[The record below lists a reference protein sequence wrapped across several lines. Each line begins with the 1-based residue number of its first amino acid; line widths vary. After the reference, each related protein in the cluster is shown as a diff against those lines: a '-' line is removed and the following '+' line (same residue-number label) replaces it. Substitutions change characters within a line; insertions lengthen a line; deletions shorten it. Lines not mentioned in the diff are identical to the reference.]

1 VRALLRRLDALFPR
15 DVKLR
20 LLLVVLGSLTI
31 AIAEALAILAVL
43 PLMALVTGATPR
55 SNAELRFLHDLFGHP
70 SQDRLAVY
78 VALLVLSGFILK
90 GVAALAIRWW
100 SVGFV
105 LAQGTASSAR
115 LLRYYLQAPYSMH
128 LRRSTPDFLRV
139 LNEGVVGLHG
149 PIVLGGVS
157 AITEF
162 ITVLVLGLVLLVVNP
177 LGTLVLGVYFGTA
190 TWALQ
195 RAVKHRTRRAGA
207 TIIDSAFHS
216 NKTALHALGG
226 IKEIK
231 LRHEGEAFVTTYQ
244 AERTRAAA
252 AMRVQTFVGELP
264 KYVLEILF
272 VVGMGIITAIA
283 YSREDPERA
292 LGTVALVGV
301 AGFRILPSVV
311 RMMASINI
319 VRGAV
324 PTLDVI
330 EPDLLEANRADL
342 VPPTPSGVRLP
353 LASSLELSDVHF
365 RYEGADHDV
374 LQGVTLRIPAGSS
387 VALIGSSGAGK
398 TTLVD
403 VILGLHSPTAGSVR
417 ADGTD
422 VHGSVAE
429 WQAGLAM
436 VPQDV
441 FLLDESLRD
450 NIRFSAL
457 PTAVPDPLMD
467 RVLDQAQLQDVVA
480 AATQGL
486 ETKVG
491 ERGARLSGGQ
501 RQRIGIARALY
512 RQPTLLVLD
521 EATSALDNE
530 TEHKVTATLD
540 GLHGTLTMIVV
551 AHRLSTVRH
560 CDQVVILEHGQ
571 VRAVGTF
578 EELART
584 DDYFAR
590 LVTLGSLEV

>member
-1 VRALLRRLDALFPR
+1 FI
-15 DVKLR
+15 VK
-20 LLLVVLGSLTI
+20 
-31 AIAEALAILAVL
+31 
-43 PLMALVTGATPR
+43 GA
-55 SNAELRFLHDLFGHP
+55 
-70 SQDRLAVY
+70 
-78 VALLVLSGFILK
+78 
-90 GVAALAIRWW
+90 AALAIRWW

-105 LAQGTASSAR
+105 LAQQTAASAK
-115 LLRYYLQAPYSMH
+115 LLRYFLQAPYSVH

-139 LNEGVVGLHG
+139 LNEGVGALHG
-149 PIVLGGVS
+149 PIVLSGVA
-157 AITEF
+157 AITEL
-162 ITVLVLGLVLLVVNP
+162 ITVLVLGTVLLVVNP
-177 LGTLVLGVYFGTA
+177 MGTLVLGVYFGTA
-190 TWALQ
+190 AWALQ
-195 RAVKHRTRRAGA
+195 RAVKHRTRLAGA
-207 TIIDSAFHS
+207 IIIDSSYHS

-231 LRHEGEAFVTTYQ
+231 LRHEGEAFVSSYQ
-244 AERTRAAA
+244 AERTRAAG
-252 AMRVQTFVGELP
+252 AMRVNTFVGELP

-272 VVGMGIITAIA
+272 VVGMGLITAIA
-283 YSREDPERA
+283 YSQEDPERA

-319 VRGAV
+319 VRGAL

-330 EPDLLEANRADL
+330 EPDLLQANRAEL
-342 VPPTPSGVRLP
+342 VPTTPVGTRLP
-353 LASSLELSDVHF
+353 LTTSLDLTDVRF
-365 RYEGADHDV
+365 RYEGSDHDV

-403 VILGLHSPTAGSVR
+403 VILGLHTPDSGCVS
-417 ADGTD
+417 ADGAD
-422 VHGSVAE
+422 VHASVTA

-457 PTAVPDPLMD
+457 PAEDPDPLMA
-467 RVLDQAQLQDVVA
+467 RVLEQAQLKDVVA
-480 AATQGL
+480 AASEGL
-486 ETKVG
+486 DTSAG

-512 RQPTLLVLD
+512 RLPTLLVLD

-540 GLHGTLTMIVV
+540 GLRGSLTMIVV

-560 CDQVVILEHGQ
+560 CDQVVILEHGR
-571 VRAVGTF
+571 VRATGTF
-578 EELART
+578 EELTKT

-590 LVTLGSLEV
+590 LVSLGSLEV

>member
-1 VRALLRRLDALFPR
+1 MMSLLTRLNGLFQR
-15 DVKLR
+15 EVKLR

-31 AIAEALAILAVL
+31 AVAEALAILAVL
-43 PLMALVTGATPR
+43 PLTALVTGATPR
-55 SNAELRFLHDLFGHP
+55 SSAELRFLHDLLGQP

-78 VALLVLSGFILK
+78 VALLVLSGFIVK
-90 GVAALAIRWW
+90 GASAIAIRWW

-105 LAQGTASSAR
+105 LAQGTVTSAN
-115 LLRYYLQAPYSMH
+115 LIRYYLRAPYSVH

-139 LNEGVVGLHG
+139 LNEGVASLHG

-157 AITEF
+157 AVTEF
-162 ITVLVLGLVLLVVNP
+162 ITVLVLGVVLLVVNP
-177 LGTLVLGVYFGTA
+177 IGTLVLGIYFGLSA
-190 TWALQ
+190 AILQ
-195 RAVKHRTRRAGA
+195 RAVKRHTRRAGA

-231 LRHEGEAFVTTYQ
+231 LRHEGEAFVARYY
-244 AERTRAAA
+244 AERVRAAGA
-252 AMRVQTFVGELP
+252 VRVLTFVGELP

-272 VVGMGIITAIA
+272 VIGMGIVTALA
-283 YSREDPERA
+283 YAQEDPQRA

-311 RMMASINI
+311 RMMASINT
-319 VRGAV
+319 VRGAM
-324 PTLDVI
+324 PALDVI
-330 EPDLLEANRADL
+330 EPDLLAANRSRL
-342 VPPTPSGVRLP
+342 VTARAPAVRLP
-353 LASSLELSDVHF
+353 LRSQIELSDVHF
-365 RYEGADHDV
+365 RYEGSDHDV
-374 LQGVTLRIPAGSS
+374 LRGVTFSIPAGSS

-403 VILGLHSPTAGSVR
+403 VILGLHAPTSGSVSS
-417 ADGTD
+417 DGVN
-422 VHGSVAE
+422 VHDALAE
-429 WQAGLAM
+429 WQMGLAM

-450 NIRFSAL
+450 NIRFSAS
-457 PTAVPDPLMD
+457 PSPNPDCLMD
-467 RVLDQAQLQDVVA
+467 QVLTQAQLSDVIA
-480 AATQGL
+480 AASDGL
-486 ETKVG
+486 DTAVG

-512 RQPTLLVLD
+512 RQPSLLVLD

-530 TEHKVTATLD
+530 TEHQVTATLD
-540 GLHGTLTMIVV
+540 GLRGSLTMIVV

-560 CDQVVILEHGQ
+560 CDQVVILEHGR

-578 EELART
+578 EHLVET